1 MWLCCGWLFE
11 LDRSTRLKDNRV
23 GGGLA
28 RTLLAPCNPLP
39 FVLHDTSKFHQKY
52 FCSYS
57 QSSLRETL
65 THFLHSQRLQSG
77 SICPPFP
84 TPPSEIPSTTISP
97 SAYQPNLHPADPEGK
112 TSVLHPRVAVLLGVA
127 RVWHFPL
134 LFCRLLSIAPAIWWG
149 LRCALTFM
157 RELLWDEM
165 NVLEAK
171 WTIEKRIRVT
181 EVFLAI
187 LWVWTNSSPKCFSSA
202 YLAFFFTDCL
212 MSRWLLNYAPQ
223 ATIVRL
229 LTINLINAYTTSW
242 ILYLSG
248 GSEDPRLLLPAW
260 ICIASTLTFLYH
272 MTHPRLAIR
281 KETSLSI
288 SVFSIASFISM
299 VSLLSQLYLSRTDLP
314 PLPLIV
320 HLKEVW
326 GYVKLGFRLMA

>member
-1 MWLCCGWLFE
+1 MLQIDKAEREQSG
-11 LDRSTRLKDNRV
+11 V
-23 GGGLA
+23 A
-28 RTLLAPCNPLP
+28 LLTPCNPLP
-39 FVLHDTSKFHQKY
+39 FVFYDTSILDQES

-57 QSSLRETL
+57 QSSIRETL
-65 THFLHSQRLQSG
+65 THFSHSQRLQSG
-77 SICPPFP
+77 SICRKQISFWLPPGV
-84 TPPSEIPSTTISP
+84 
-97 SAYQPNLHPADPEGK
+97 PNLHPADPEGK

-165 NVLEAK
+165 NALEAK

-181 EVFLAI
+181 EVFLAV

-272 MTHPRLAIR
+272 LTHPRLAIR

-320 HLKEVW
+320 HLKEAW
-326 GYVKLGFRLMA
+326 GYVKMGFNLMA